1 MTGSRTVALRRIA
14 LVALIALG
22 PSACVPAGQGSGPPD
37 GELTIFGAA
46 SLRSALDAISV
57 TYEAE
62 AGVRLTV
69 STDSSAALATQIEQG
84 APADVFLAAD
94 AANPRRLA
102 DAGLTDGE
110 PMAFARNAV
119 RIIVPSGDP
128 GAVATP
134 ADLARPGVRIVAAG
148 DAVPIARYA
157 AELVEQL
164 AAVDGYPAD
173 FAAAYARNVVSK
185 EDNVA
190 AVVARIELGEGD
202 AAIVYAT
209 DALAAASA
217 KTVELPAGVGV
228 SARYAGVVVG
238 ASSRRAAARAF
249 LGWLVGPRGQAVL
262 ARSGFLPA
270 DP

>member
-1 MTGSRTVALRRIA
+1 MIWSRNAAVR
-14 LVALIALG
+14 VMALIAIG
-22 PSACVPAGQGSGPPD
+22 AAACAPAGQGSGPSD
-37 GELTIFGAA
+37 GDLTIFGAA
-46 SLRSALDAISV
+46 SLRAALDAV
-57 TYEAE
+57 VVAYGAE
-62 AGVRLTV
+62 ADVHLTV

-110 PMAFARNAV
+110 PVVFARNDL

-134 ADLARPGVRIVAAG
+134 ADLARPGVRIIAAG

-217 KTVELPAGVGV
+217 ETVDLPTGVGV

-238 ASSRRAAARAF
+238 ASSRIEAARAF

-262 ARSGFLPA
+262 ARSGFLPPA
-270 DP
+270 P